1 MAFTFTLNQLIYNH
15 IPPSGEEVKAK
26 IQKHWTRARGKS
38 IFNRFYP
45 DANLQKKD
53 EHFEQMTFPQK
64 RSSKITTLR
73 MSDKPHNLPP

>member
-1 MAFTFTLNQLIYNH
+1 
-15 IPPSGEEVKAK
+15 V
-26 IQKHWTRARGKS
+26 RARGKS

-64 RSSKITTLR
+64 RSWKTATLSWSFLR
-73 MSDKPHNLPP
+73 VQKRNATNHSFSGSSDLWSDAVLKSENR